1 MSQFLTSN
9 ELFINIKNPPKWNPR
24 KNFFDQQID
33 VIDFYLEEKR
43 KITEGITIGGYHIHP
58 WLYWHL
64 NFFKTPIPTKDG
76 KELIMN
82 PPLDDNMLFVMENYE
97 EAEAKGLGLM
107 LFGCRGFT
115 KSSMLASLITWL
127 NSTKANGTTSVMG
140 GNDGDLKAISTLLKV
155 GFNNVSPAMYIP
167 QLIQEWDN
175 KVELG
180 IKEKDG
186 FRLPHSHISITNG
199 SGGTDNSSE
208 KGAGLSPVGFILDE
222 ALHENSIVYCD
233 GYEKTIKE
241 IVVGD
246 KIFGNDGKLTTVV
259 DKINPGVVE
268 TYKITLSDGR
278 SVIASDNHLWYV
290 YNTIK
295 SEWQEL
301 TTEQIR
307 EKYYYEKFDSR
318 YNKST
323 KSLIYSLPINK
334 ALDYSEK
341 SNLKIDPYWL
351 GLYLGDGYL
360 GDSSVCSIDKDILD
374 YCKDYSTKLGMEC
387 SIIHPN
393 DVPNEDFHIARI
405 VTRLK
410 SRKQHSNYI
419 IDSLREYG
427 IDKIKTIPSD
437 YLYSSYDDRLALL
450 QGIMDTD
457 GSVDKLGHIE
467 FSTSVA
473 EFAKTFEFLCRSL
486 GISVKYKIKESSY
499 KKNNVKHIC
508 KITHRF
514 YLYTDLPIFRLK
526 RKLGNYKKI
535 VEGKNSK
542 KKIAYK
548 ERVTIKNIE
557 SVGTNQVYCI
567 KVDNDSKL
575 FLTDNM
581 IVTHNCG
588 KWGFKKV
595 LQSAL
600 PSFKTQYGM
609 KLVPI
614 LSGTSGNQDL
624 SKDAK
629 DVLSN
634 PEAYDMLPMNWDTLD
649 RKVDPEFI
657 TWERSKKE
665 SFCTFVPG
673 QMSYRLPVP
682 KKAINLAEYLDIENN
697 DLEKIKVNATDWE
710 KASTFIK
717 DKNNAFKKEED
728 RERNRMY
735 FPLEIADVFIT
746 ASSNPFPTAIIDK
759 HIRKLEDEGITG
771 KSVNIYK
778 HNGEYKQEF
787 SSKKLA
793 EVSHGGGEA
802 DAPILLFGEL
812 PETTP
817 PKFTHVSGLDDYKL
831 DQSDTDSLGSFYVLK
846 RRNLEMNSPCETI
859 AASYVARPFRHS
871 DFHKTGETLIEAF
884 NAICMMEAVDV
895 SFKQFLDTKYKS
907 EQLLAPSISFS
918 NSSQNGNVKL
928 NSKFGIYPTGGNK
941 AYMFNML
948 IDYCKEEH
956 VIGIDEDGNELIK
969 YGVEYILDIAL
980 LKEMLSYRKGGNFD
994 RITAFMHALAYARE
1008 LDKNNVR
1015 PAEKRKTSEYNN
1027 ISGPKKVG
1035 LSVFGSKRP
1044 SAF

>member
-222 ALHENSIVYCD
+222 
-233 GYEKTIKE
+233 
-241 IVVGD
+241 
-246 KIFGNDGKLTTVV
+246 
-259 DKINPGVVE
+259 
-268 TYKITLSDGR
+268 
-278 SVIASDNHLWYV
+278 
-290 YNTIK
+290 
-295 SEWQEL
+295 
-301 TTEQIR
+301 
-307 EKYYYEKFDSR
+307 
-318 YNKST
+318 
-323 KSLIYSLPINK
+323 
-334 ALDYSEK
+334 
-341 SNLKIDPYWL
+341 
-351 GLYLGDGYL
+351 
-360 GDSSVCSIDKDILD
+360 
-374 YCKDYSTKLGMEC
+374 
-387 SIIHPN
+387 
-393 DVPNEDFHIARI
+393 
-405 VTRLK
+405 
-410 SRKQHSNYI
+410 
-419 IDSLREYG
+419 
-427 IDKIKTIPSD
+427 
-437 YLYSSYDDRLALL
+437 
-450 QGIMDTD
+450 
-457 GSVDKLGHIE
+457 
-467 FSTSVA
+467 
-473 EFAKTFEFLCRSL
+473 
-486 GISVKYKIKESSY
+486 
-499 KKNNVKHIC
+499 
-508 KITHRF
+508 
-514 YLYTDLPIFRLK
+514 
-526 RKLGNYKKI
+526 
-535 VEGKNSK
+535 
-542 KKIAYK
+542 
-548 ERVTIKNIE
+548 
-557 SVGTNQVYCI
+557 
-567 KVDNDSKL
+567 
-575 FLTDNM
+575 
-581 IVTHNCG
+581 CG

-746 ASSNPFPTAIIDK
+746 ASSNPFPTAVIDK

-787 SSKKLA
+787 SAKKLA

-817 PKFTHVSGLDDYKL
+817 PKYTHVSGLDDYKL

-1015 PAEKRKTSEYNN
+1015 PTEKRKTAEYNN

>member
-24 KNFFDQQID
+24 KNFFDQPID
-33 VIDFYLEEKR
+33 VIDFYLEEKK

-64 NFFKTPIPTKDG
+64 NFFKTPIPTKEG
-76 KELIMN
+76 KEIIMN
-82 PPLDDNMLFVMENYE
+82 PPLDDNMLFVMENYK
-97 EAEAKGLGLM
+97 EAEDRGLGLM
-107 LFGCRGFT
+107 LFGTRGFT
-115 KSSMLASLITWL
+115 KSSMLASLLTWL
-127 NSTKANGTTSVMG
+127 NSTKPNGTTSVMG
-140 GNDGDLKAISTLLKV
+140 GNDGDLKSISTLLKV
-155 GFNNVSPAMYIP
+155 GFNNVNPAMFIP

-199 SGGTDNSSE
+199 AAGTDNSSE

-222 ALHENSIVYCD
+222 
-233 GYEKTIKE
+233 
-241 IVVGD
+241 
-246 KIFGNDGKLTTVV
+246 
-259 DKINPGVVE
+259 
-268 TYKITLSDGR
+268 
-278 SVIASDNHLWYV
+278 
-290 YNTIK
+290 
-295 SEWQEL
+295 
-301 TTEQIR
+301 
-307 EKYYYEKFDSR
+307 
-318 YNKST
+318 
-323 KSLIYSLPINK
+323 
-334 ALDYSEK
+334 
-341 SNLKIDPYWL
+341 
-351 GLYLGDGYL
+351 
-360 GDSSVCSIDKDILD
+360 
-374 YCKDYSTKLGMEC
+374 
-387 SIIHPN
+387 
-393 DVPNEDFHIARI
+393 
-405 VTRLK
+405 
-410 SRKQHSNYI
+410 
-419 IDSLREYG
+419 
-427 IDKIKTIPSD
+427 
-437 YLYSSYDDRLALL
+437 
-450 QGIMDTD
+450 
-457 GSVDKLGHIE
+457 
-467 FSTSVA
+467 
-473 EFAKTFEFLCRSL
+473 
-486 GISVKYKIKESSY
+486 
-499 KKNNVKHIC
+499 
-508 KITHRF
+508 
-514 YLYTDLPIFRLK
+514 
-526 RKLGNYKKI
+526 
-535 VEGKNSK
+535 
-542 KKIAYK
+542 
-548 ERVTIKNIE
+548 
-557 SVGTNQVYCI
+557 
-567 KVDNDSKL
+567 
-575 FLTDNM
+575 
-581 IVTHNCG
+581 CG
-588 KWGFKKV
+588 KWAFKKV
-595 LQSAL
+595 LRSAL

-614 LSGTSGNQDL
+614 LSGTSGNQEL

-673 QMSYRLPVP
+673 QMSYRLPVE
-682 KKAINLAEYLDIENN
+682 KVQTNLASYLGVDNK
-697 DLEKIKVNATDWE
+697 DLEKVKVNETDW
-710 KASTFIK
+710 KNASTFIK
-717 DKNNAFKKEED
+717 NKNDSFKKEED
-728 RERNRMY
+728 REKNRMY

-746 ASSNPFPTAIIDK
+746 ASSNPFPTAVIDN

-787 SSKKLA
+787 SAKKLA

-817 PKFTHVSGLDDYKL
+817 PKFAFVSGLDDYKL

-918 NSSQNGNVKL
+918 NSSQNGITKL

-956 VIGIDEDGNELIK
+956 VIGIDDDGNEIIK
-969 YGVEYILDIAL
+969 YGVEYIEDLGL

-1015 PAEKRKTSEYNN
+1015 PAEKRKQSEWTTSE
-1027 ISGPKKVG
+1027 GPKKVR
-1035 LSVFGSKRP
+1035 LSVFGSSRP
-1044 SAF
+1044 TPF

>member
-24 KNFFDQQID
+24 KNFFDQPID
-33 VIDFYLEEKR
+33 VIDFYLEEKK

-64 NFFKTPIPTKDG
+64 NFFKTPIPTKEG
-76 KELIMN
+76 KEIIMN
-82 PPLDDNMLFVMENYE
+82 PPLDDNMLFVMENYK
-97 EAEAKGLGLM
+97 EAEDRGLGLM
-107 LFGCRGFT
+107 LFGTRGFT
-115 KSSMLASLITWL
+115 KSSMLASLLTWL
-127 NSTKANGTTSVMG
+127 NSTKPNGTTSVMG
-140 GNDGDLKAISTLLKV
+140 GNDGDLKSISTLLKV
-155 GFNNVSPAMYIP
+155 GFNNVNPAMFIP

-199 SGGTDNSSE
+199 AAGTDNSSE

-222 ALHENSIVYCD
+222 ALHED
-233 GYEKTIKE
+233 
-241 IVVGD
+241 
-246 KIFGNDGKLTTVV
+246 
-259 DKINPGVVE
+259 
-268 TYKITLSDGR
+268 
-278 SVIASDNHLWYV
+278 
-290 YNTIK
+290 
-295 SEWQEL
+295 
-301 TTEQIR
+301 
-307 EKYYYEKFDSR
+307 
-318 YNKST
+318 
-323 KSLIYSLPINK
+323 SLIQTPIGLVAIK
-334 ALDYSEK
+334 
-341 SNLKIDPYWL
+341 NLKI
-351 GLYLGDGYL
+351 GDNVL
-360 GDSSVCSIDKDILD
+360 NENGDSVRIYNKIDPGIQE
-374 YCKDYSTKLGMEC
+374 T
-387 SIIHPN
+387 
-393 DVPNEDFHIARI
+393 
-405 VTRLK
+405 
-410 SRKQHSNYI
+410 
-419 IDSLREYG
+419 LRF
-427 IDKIKTIPSD
+427 TFS
-437 YLYSSYDDRLALL
+437 
-450 QGIMDTD
+450 D
-457 GSVDKLGHIE
+457 GSVLVSSMNHKWKVREIH
-467 FSTSVA
+467 STEWVV
-473 EFAKTFEFLCRSL
+473 KTTEEIYESHCKWMFPKYLQKDVRL
-486 GISVKYKIKESSY
+486 DYISYAGQ
-499 KKNNVKHIC
+499 H
-508 KITHRF
+508 
-514 YLYTDLPIFRLK
+514 
-526 RKLGNYKKI
+526 
-535 VEGKNSK
+535 
-542 KKIAYK
+542 
-548 ERVTIKNIE
+548 
-557 SVGTNQVYCI
+557 QVYCI
-567 KVDNDSKL
+567 GVEHESET
-575 FLTDNM
+575 FLTQHG
-581 IVTHNCG
+581 IVTKNCG
-588 KWGFKKV
+588 KWAFKKV

-673 QMSYRLPVP
+673 QMSYRLPVE
-682 KKAINLAEYLDIENN
+682 KIQTNLASYLGVDNK
-697 DLEKIKVNATDWE
+697 DLEKIKVNETDW
-710 KASTFIK
+710 KNASTFIK
-717 DKNNAFKKEED
+717 DKNDSFKKEED
-728 RERNRMY
+728 REKNRMY

-787 SSKKLA
+787 SAKKLA

-817 PKFTHVSGLDDYKL
+817 PKFAFVSGLDDYKL

-918 NSSQNGNVKL
+918 NSSQNGITKL

-956 VIGIDEDGNELIK
+956 VIGIDDDGNEIIK
-969 YGVEYILDIAL
+969 YGVEYIEDLGL

-1015 PAEKRKTSEYNN
+1015 PTEKRKQSEWNTSE
-1027 ISGPKKVG
+1027 GPKKVR
-1035 LSVFGSKRP
+1035 LSVFGSSRP
-1044 SAF
+1044 TPF

>member
-43 KITEGITIGGYHIHP
+43 KITEGITIGGYRIHP

-64 NFFKTPIPTKDG
+64 NFFKTPIPTEDG

-186 FRLPHSHISITNG
+186 FRIPHSHISITNG

-222 ALHENSIVYCD
+222 ALHEDSLIYYD
-233 GYEKTIKE
+233 GFEKPIKD
-241 IVVGD
+241 VKVGD
-246 KIFGNDGKLTTVV
+246 QIYGDDGKLTKIL
-259 DKINPGVVE
+259 DKINPGVVD
-268 TYKITLSDGR
+268 TYSITLSDGR
-278 SVIASDNHLWYV
+278 SVIASDNHIWKV
-290 YNTIK
+290 YNTSK
-295 SEWQEL
+295 SCWQEL
-301 TTEQIR
+301 TTEEIR
-307 EKYYYEKFDSR
+307 KKYYYEKIDKR
-318 YNKST
+318 YNKVS
-323 KSLIYSLPINK
+323 KSLIYSLPINEPIS
-334 ALDYSEK
+334 YSK
-341 SNLKIDPYWL
+341 KDLKIDPYWL
-351 GLYLGDGYL
+351 GLYLGDGFI
-360 GDSSVCSIDKDILD
+360 GTSSICSIDKEILD
-374 YCKDYSTKLGMEC
+374 YCESYAESLGMKC
-387 SIIHPN
+387 SRIHPN
-393 DVPNEDFHIARI
+393 STPNPDFYISRI
-405 VTRLK
+405 VTNIGQRGYNL
-410 SRKQHSNYI
+410 NPL
-419 IDSLREYG
+419 IDRLREYKLD
-427 IDKIKTIPSD
+427 ILKNIPND
-437 YLYSSYDDRLALL
+437 YLYSSIEDRLSLL
-450 QGIMDTD
+450 QGLMDTD
-457 GSVDKLGHIE
+457 GSVSKNGHIE
-467 FSTSVA
+467 FSTSIP
-473 EFAKTFEFLCRSL
+473 ELAKSFEILCRGL
-486 GISVKYKIKESSY
+486 GISLKHSIKKTSY
-499 KKNNVKHIC
+499 TKNGKKVVC
-508 KITHRF
+508 KDAYRF
-514 YLYTDLPIFRLK
+514 RLYTDLPIFRLN
-526 RKLGNYKKI
+526 RKLANYNL
-535 VEGKNSK
+535 VEGNNNSK
-542 KKIAYK
+542 KKLAYK
-548 ERVTIKNIE
+548 TRITISDIKY
-557 SVGTNQVYCI
+557 VGKNQVYCI
-567 KVDNDSKL
+567 KVDNQSNL
-575 FLTDNM
+575 FLTENY

-682 KKAINLAEYLDIENN
+682 KKAINLAEYLDIENG

-746 ASSNPFPTAIIDK
+746 ASSNPFPTAVIDK
-759 HIRKLEDEGITG
+759 HIRKLEDEGILG

-812 PETTP
+812 PETQPHKYTY
-817 PKFTHVSGLDDYKL
+817 VSGLDDYKL
-831 DQSDTDSLGSFYVLK
+831 DQSDTDSLGAFYVLK

-884 NAICMMEAVDV
+884 HAICMMEAVDV

-918 NSSQNGNVKL
+918 NSSQNGNAKL

-956 VIGIDEDGNELIK
+956 VIGIDEDGNEIIK

-994 RITAFMHALAYARE
+994 RITAFMHSLAYARE

-1015 PAEKRKTSEYNN
+1015 PAEKRKTTEYNN

-1035 LSVFGSKRP
+1035 LSVFGSRRP